1 MVKVNLLPP
10 EIAERQRAKR
20 ITRLSLALVAVWI
33 FVLGGV
39 YMLKLSDVAA
49 AAEALDKAQA
59 EVVTL
64 ESELA
69 TLEPFRQLAEQLDTH
84 NTLLASAMEKEIS
97 WARVLNDLSLAFPAN
112 ASLTS
117 LTASVLAEAEGEA
130 ATTTTVGG
138 APDFGAEVAELGFTG
153 YSVERYAPGVE
164 SVLVDFAQARGFFH
178 SHLAAANEAEIGE
191 TEVTDFNGSVE
202 LNRRAYTN
210 RYVDGLPQEV
220 AP

>member
-10 EIAERQRAKR
+10 EIAERQRAKK
-20 ITRLSLALVAVWI
+20 ITTLSVALVAVWI
-33 FVLGGV
+33 FVLGGL

-49 AAEALDKAQA
+49 AAETRDQAQA
-59 EVVTL
+59 EVVEL
-64 ESELA
+64 QAELA
-69 TLEPFRQLAEQLDTH
+69 TLEPVRQLAERLDTH
-84 NTLLASAMEKEIS
+84 NTLLASAMANEIS

-117 LTASVLAEAEGEA
+117 LTASVQAEAEGEVA
-130 ATTTTVGG
+130 AAPVEG
-138 APDFGAEVAELGFTG
+138 APDFGAEVAQLGFTG

-164 SVLVDFAQARGFFH
+164 SVLVDFAEARGFFH
-178 SHLAAANEAEIGE
+178 SYLAAANEAEIGE

-202 LNRRAYTN
+202 LNRKAYTN
-210 RYVDGLPQEV
+210 RYADGLPPEV